1 MPMLK
6 FLPLFFA
13 NLRRK
18 PVRTSLTVAS
28 IVVAFLLF
36 GLLKTMEGA
45 LALAAD
51 LAGIDRLATMH
62 KMSLIQQFPVS
73 YLNRIRGVDG
83 VVEATPFVWF
93 GGIYQDERNQLGAQA
108 TEPETFFEVYPE
120 YELPPE
126 QRADWMAD
134 RASMITGRA
143 VAERFGWKVGDTIP
157 LRSSFYRKSDGGD
170 TWDMRLAGIYEAS
183 NGDNQSLYFHYDYL
197 NESLSQNGGR
207 DFIGFVIMKIENPDE
222 AQKVS
227 AAVDALFANSPAETK
242 TATERAFIQ
251 GFANQIGDIATIV
264 TAVASA
270 VFFTML
276 LVTGNT
282 MAQSVRERIN
292 EIAVLKTL
300 GYSKRVVAGLVVGE
314 SFLITALGGTIGL
327 GLAVLAADSMSAAVA
342 QYFPVLGIPRST
354 YVIGAVLIVVLSVL
368 AALLPSAE
376 AWRLRITDALRK
388 A

>member
-1 MPMLK
+1 MLK

-45 LALAAD
+45 LSLAAD
-51 LAGIDRLATMH
+51 LAGVDRLATMH
-62 KMSLIQQFPVS
+62 KVSMIQTFPVS
-73 YLNRIRGVDG
+73 YVNRIRGVDG
-83 VVEATPFVWF
+83 VVEATPFVWL
-93 GGIYQDERNQLGAQA
+93 GGTYQNERNQIAAQGAD
-108 TEPETFFEVYPE
+108 PETFLEVYPE
-120 YELPPE
+120 YKLPPE
-126 QRADWMAD
+126 QRADWFSD
-134 RASMITGRA
+134 RASAIVGKAT
-143 VAERFGWKVGDTIP
+143 AERFGWKVGDVVPI
-157 LRSSFYRKSDGGD
+157 RSAFFRKRDGGGD
-170 TWDMRLAGIYEAS
+170 TWDMRVAGIYEAS
-183 NGDNQSLYFHYDYL
+183 NGDSASLFYHIDYV
-197 NESLSQNGGR
+197 NESLGPNAGR
-207 DFIGFVIMKIENPDE
+207 DVIMWIIIKIANPDE
-222 AQKVS
+222 APKVS

-251 GFANQIGDIATIV
+251 GYANMIGDIGTIV

-300 GYSKRVVAGLVVGE
+300 GYSKRVVAGLVLTE
-314 SFLITALGGTIGL
+314 SFVITALGGVVGL
-327 GLAVLAADSMSAAVA
+327 GLAALAADRMGALLA
-342 QYFPVLGIPRST
+342 QFFPVIGIPSST

-388 A
+388 V

>member
-1 MPMLK
+1 MLK

-13 NLRRK
+13 NLGRK
-18 PVRTSLTVAS
+18 PVRTTLTIAS

-45 LALAAD
+45 LSLAAD
-51 LAGIDRLATMH
+51 LAGVDRLATMH
-62 KMSLIQQFPVS
+62 KMSMIQTFPIS
-73 YLNRIRGVDG
+73 YVNRVRGVDG
-83 VVEATPFVWF
+83 VVEAVPFTWL
-93 GGIYQDERNQLGAQA
+93 GGTYQTERNQLAAQG
-108 TEPETFFEVYPE
+108 TEPEKFLEVYPE
-120 YELPPE
+120 YKLPPE
-126 QRADWMAD
+126 QHADWLSD
-134 RASMITGRA
+134 RTSMIVGRT
-143 VAERFGWKVGDTIP
+143 VAERFGWNVGDTIP
-157 LRSSFYRKSDGGD
+157 IRSAFYRKADGGD
-170 TWDMRLAGIYEAS
+170 TWEMRLAGIYETS
-183 NGDNQSLYFHYDYL
+183 NGDNSSLYFHYDYV
-197 NESLSQNGGR
+197 NESLGQNGGR
-207 DFIGFVIMKIENPDE
+207 DVIMFMVMKIANPDE

-251 GFANQIGDIATIV
+251 GYANMIGDIGTIV

-300 GYSKRVVAGLVVGE
+300 GYSKRVVAGLVLTE
-314 SFLITALGGTIGL
+314 SFLITALGGAVGL
-327 GLAVLAADSMSAAVA
+327 GLATLAADSMSAALA
-342 QYFPVLGIPRST
+342 QFFPVLGIPSST
-354 YVIGAVLIVVLSVL
+354 YVVGAVLIVVLSVL
-368 AALLPSAE
+368 AAVLPSSE